1 MSRLAPLLL
10 TALLLSWSGL
20 SIVGCGSSEEQPE
33 ETDEGRAIAPALR
46 QAEAGDIDGA
56 IRSLRGV
63 VDGDSSNLRARF
75 ELARLQYEVG
85 EASHFKERRAARAA
99 AAFAE
104 QDRREEEQANRREAN
119 EHRARATPFYSA
131 ARDNLNIVVDGESDH
146 HRKAWAC
153 YLLMRCALFFEE
165 YESALT
171 NIRAAIR
178 LGQPTGP
185 LLAQWKDLEQG
196 IKVRVELTQ
205 RGGGGD

>member
-1 MSRLAPLLL
+1 MFRLAPLLL
-10 TALLLSWSGL
+10 TALFLSWSGL
-20 SIVGCGSSEEQPE
+20 SVVGCGSSEELPE
-33 ETDEGRAIAPALR
+33 QDEEAQAIAPALR

-63 VDGDSSNLRARF
+63 VEGDSGNVRARF

-104 QDRREEEQANRREAN
+104 QDRREEEAANRREATD
-119 EHRARATPFYSA
+119 HHARALPFYTA
-131 ARDNLNIVVDGESDH
+131 ARDNLNIVVDAEPDH

-165 YESALT
+165 WESALT

-178 LGQPTGP
+178 LGKPTGP
-185 LLAQWKDLEQG
+185 LLAQWKDMEQG
-196 IKVRVELTQ
+196 IMARVEVTQ
-205 RGGGGD
+205 RSGGD